1 LTSTPTI
8 PSLEGRFITTL
19 ELLGEMFGVR
29 PPDPED
35 AAGVVLFLAKAV
47 CALALERE
55 TLAATRS
62 DRQSSG

>member
-35 AAGVVLFLAKAV
+35 AVGVVPFLAKAV
-47 CALALERE
+47 
-55 TLAATRS
+55 
-62 DRQSSG
+62 